1 MEKYKRII
9 IVVMDSLGIGNAK
22 DANLFSQEGKP
33 DTGANTFNH
42 IAEKYPDIRDRSLP
56 RNRNPVPRRP
66 RSCAPLSCG
75 RGKNHRWK

>member
-42 IAEKYPDIRDRSLP
+42 IAEKYPDMNIPNLKSLGI
-56 RNRNPVPRRP
+56 NDLVPALNG
-66 RSCAPLSCG
+66 SKIIIHTHIQLL
-75 RGKNHRWK
+75 